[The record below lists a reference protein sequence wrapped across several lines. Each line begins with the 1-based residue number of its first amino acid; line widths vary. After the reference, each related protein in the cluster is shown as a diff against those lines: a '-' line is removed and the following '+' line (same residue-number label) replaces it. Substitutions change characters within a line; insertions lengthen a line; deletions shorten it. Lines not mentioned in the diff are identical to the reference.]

1 MKKIVGTLV
10 IVVMLV
16 AVLCVSTGC
25 SMSGNNNQQS
35 YDDSALLAELENL
48 KDRVDELESKNNVF
62 WTDKAEYGE
71 HETMTVYFK
80 DTAVFEVSLDFSS
93 RYNTPFFDAGDQK
106 TLNGMVFVK
115 SLLADINAETVLST
129 AYLIS
134 DVTTCA
140 RLSYDGI
147 TLLNKDEKICVIR
160 QYKST
165 VELSENESYDFV
177 ICVPGTPVELA
188 RFVDISVH
196 ILT

>member
-1 MKKIVGTLV
+1 MKKLIATAMIAIVFV
-10 IVVMLV
+10 S
-16 AVLCVSTGC
+16 VLCVFSGC
-25 SMSGNNNQQS
+25 GNEVPT
-35 YDDSALLAELENL
+35 YDDTELYYEIENL
-48 KDRVDELESKNNVF
+48 KDRIEDLENKNNVF

-93 RYNTPFFDAGDQK
+93 RYNTPFLDAGDHM
-106 TLNGMVFVK
+106 TVNGMVFVK
-115 SLLADINAETVLST
+115 SLLADINAETIMST

-147 TLLNKDEKICVIR
+147 TLLNKDEKKCVIR

-188 RFVDISVH
+188 RFVDVSVH